1 MLVSGT
7 FTAVDQVSDPIATL
21 DGATVVLSGT
31 FDGRW
36 RNHMPEIEIDKAQML
51 RSANDSARLIL
62 RKLAAK
68 DADAM
73 AKVTT
78 SLAADTAA
86 REALR
91 PAEPEAAVDP
101 VDANIQHLK
110 LVMASG
116 ELDGMDVSVIKKAI
130 TVAETAKA
138 AIEAR

>member
-1 MLVSGT
+1 
-7 FTAVDQVSDPIATL
+7 
-21 DGATVVLSGT
+21 
-31 FDGRW
+31 
-36 RNHMPEIEIDKAQML
+36 MPDIEIDKAQML

-86 REALR
+86 RKALR

>member
-1 MLVSGT
+1 
-7 FTAVDQVSDPIATL
+7 
-21 DGATVVLSGT
+21 
-31 FDGRW
+31 
-36 RNHMPEIEIDKAQML
+36 MPEIEIDKAQML

-78 SLAADTAA
+78 SLAADTKA
-86 REALR
+86 REASR

-116 ELDGMDVSVIKKAI
+116 ELDGMDVSVIEKAI
-130 TVAETAKA
+130 AVAETAKA
-138 AIEAR
+138 AIEAKLTTALATDEAALK